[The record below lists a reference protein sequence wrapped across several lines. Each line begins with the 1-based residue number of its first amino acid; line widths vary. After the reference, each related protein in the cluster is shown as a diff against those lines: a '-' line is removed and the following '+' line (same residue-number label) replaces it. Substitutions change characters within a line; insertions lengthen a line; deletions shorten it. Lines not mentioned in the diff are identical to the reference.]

1 MANLANPTRNNGTNM
16 PAPAGRTTLSE
27 WLGVEPFDLFRNF
40 YSPVALD
47 ATVGQ
52 GGLDISRTA
61 DGYVVEIPVAG
72 FKPAQIDITY
82 KENVLSVSG
91 KNERRTFTRSLM
103 LPDEIDPDRVDAHVE
118 DGLLRLTLN
127 RRPDAE
133 PKRFQI
139 NSALGT
145 GA

>member
-52 GGLDISRTA
+52 GRTR
-61 DGYVVEIPVAG
+61 Y
-72 FKPAQIDITY
+72 
-82 KENVLSVSG
+82 
-91 KNERRTFTRSLM
+91 
-103 LPDEIDPDRVDAHVE
+103 
-118 DGLLRLTLN
+118 
-127 RRPDAE
+127 
-133 PKRFQI
+133 
-139 NSALGT
+139 
-145 GA
+145 